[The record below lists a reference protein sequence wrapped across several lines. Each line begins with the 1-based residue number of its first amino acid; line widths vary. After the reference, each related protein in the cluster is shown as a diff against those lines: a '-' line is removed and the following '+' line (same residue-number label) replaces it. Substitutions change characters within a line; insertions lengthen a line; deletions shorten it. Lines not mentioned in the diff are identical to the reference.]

1 MKQLFVL
8 TLTAILFAA
17 TARASEPANGK
28 SVYSIDVEKSKVH
41 WLGKKVTGEH
51 TGTISFYDGEVVY
64 EDEKPVSANVK
75 MDMNT
80 IVCTDL
86 TNEQWNQKLVGHL
99 KSDDFFSV
107 EKHPESVFKAT
118 GFKAMQADADGINY
132 QISGNLT
139 IKGITHE
146 ISFPAKVEVSN
157 SGLMALGVAKIDR
170 TKYDIKYRSGSF
182 FQDLGDN
189 LIYDEFEITF
199 ELVAHVGEAN

>member
-1 MKQLFVL
+1 MKQLFIL
-8 TLTAILFAA
+8 AFAAILLVG
-17 TARASEPANGK
+17 TARAVEPAKGT
-28 SVYSIDVEKSKVH
+28 VYSIDTEKSKVV

-64 EDEKPVSANVK
+64 EENKPVSVSIK
-75 MDMNT
+75 MDMNS

-107 EKHPESVFKAT
+107 EKHPESVFTADSFQPK
-118 GFKAMQADADGINY
+118 QADANGNNY
-132 QISGNLT
+132 IVSGTLT
-139 IKGITHE
+139 IKGISHE
-146 ISFPAKVEVSN
+146 ISFPAKVEVTN
-157 SGLMALGVAKIDR
+157 SGLIALGTAKVDR
-170 TKYDIKYRSGSF
+170 TKYDIKYSSGSF

-199 ELVAHVGEAN
+199 ELAAKVGKAN

>member
-8 TLTAILFAA
+8 TLTAVLFAA
-17 TARASEPANGK
+17 TARAEEPANGK
-28 SVYSIDVEKSKVH
+28 SVYSIDIEKSKVH

-64 EDEKPVSANVK
+64 ENEKPVTANIK
-75 MDMNT
+75 MDMNS

-107 EKHPESVFKAT
+107 EKHPESVFEAT
-118 GFKAMQADADGINY
+118 GFNAMPIDADGNNY
-132 QISGNLT
+132 HVSGKMT
-139 IKGITHE
+139 IKGISHE
-146 ISFPAKVEVSN
+146 LSFPAKVEVSN

-182 FQDLGDN
+182 FKDLGDN
-189 LIYDEFEITF
+189 LIYDEFEIAF
-199 ELVAHVGEAN
+199 ELVAKVGKAN